1 MVGYGSYEYRY
12 ASGHE
17 GRWFEVGY
25 SPRARNISIYI
36 MPGFAPFKALMSKL
50 GRYKTGKSC
59 LYIQS
64 LDDVDVDVLGELIHR
79 SVAEMRRRYP

>member
-36 MPGFAPFKALMSKL
+36 MPGFAPFKALMGKL